1 VPKVSAA
8 YVCQACGAR
17 TRQFFGRCS
26 ACGGWNTLVEQR
38 EAPSDARRRRP
49 VAAEPSVA
57 PGRPRRSEPIETVG
71 ERPLQRLAS
80 GYGELDR
87 VLGGGLV
94 PGSLVLLGGD
104 PGIGKSTLL
113 LQCARSMAGQRL
125 VLYVSAEE
133 SAQQVKLRWRRLQNR
148 DGGDGVPAGRA
159 ARGGA
164 VSARVAPSAGAAG
177 PQGLTP
183 GAPAAVGAAD
193 VATGAS
199 VQAASGSG
207 RPSSSNRAQPMRP
220 APEDP
225 AGPRP
230 SALASPG
237 SRRPEASADSLNAIA
252 TDATATNGPQRE
264 APGRSGRAQALPSL
278 SAASGPVGEAWPR
291 SLGDDPDPVPPD
303 GPEPAP
309 QLQLLAE
316 TDLELVLQEL
326 EALRPAVAII
336 DSIQALHDGELASAP
351 GSVAQVR
358 ECAAALARIA
368 KRQDTAL
375 VLVGHVTKEG
385 ALAGPKVL
393 EHLVDA
399 VLTFEGDRFASHRL
413 LRAVKNRFGA
423 THELGVFEMRD
434 RGLHE
439 VANPSEL
446 FLGGGE
452 PSSGTATIVACE
464 GTRPLLVEL
473 QALVSTTSY
482 ASPRRTATGIA
493 VNRLHQI
500 LAVLEKH
507 LGLPLSRFDCYLA
520 VAGGLE
526 VEEPAADLGVAA
538 AVVASYRDLTL
549 PAGTAL
555 IGELGLG
562 GQLRPVGQLELRLQ
576 EAARLGFSRAVV
588 PRGGGLGPIAAGLG
602 LELREAGTVAEAL
615 VAALGVNPAEEG

>member
-1 VPKVSAA
+1 LARATTS
-8 YVCQACGAR
+8 YVCQACGAQ

-26 ACGGWNTLVEQR
+26 SCGSWNTLVEQ
-38 EAPSDARRRRP
+38 AAAATDHRRRRP
-49 VAAEPSVA
+49 VAAAGSDAMPA
-57 PGRPRRSEPIETVG
+57 RPRRSEPIEAVG
-71 ERPLQRLAS
+71 ERPLQRLSS

-113 LQCARSMAGQRL
+113 LQSAQAMATRSS

-133 SAQQVKLRWRRLQNR
+133 SAQQVKLRWRRL
-148 DGGDGVPAGRA
+148 A
-159 ARGGA
+159 AEQQLA
-164 VSARVAPSAGAAG
+164 DPVAPTD
-177 PQGLTP
+177 P
-183 GAPAAVGAAD
+183 APAAP
-193 VATGAS
+193 T
-199 VQAASGSG
+199 
-207 RPSSSNRAQPMRP
+207 
-220 APEDP
+220 
-225 AGPRP
+225 
-230 SALASPG
+230 
-237 SRRPEASADSLNAIA
+237 
-252 TDATATNGPQRE
+252 
-264 APGRSGRAQALPSL
+264 
-278 SAASGPVGEAWPR
+278 
-291 SLGDDPDPVPPD
+291 D
-303 GPEPAP
+303 GPG
-309 QLQLLAE
+309 LQLLAE

-326 EALRPAVAII
+326 EALRPAVAVI
-336 DSIQALHDGELASAP
+336 DSIQALHDAELGSAP

-375 VLVGHVTKEG
+375 LLVGHVTKEG
-385 ALAGPKVL
+385 MLAGPKVL

-423 THELGVFEMRD
+423 THELGVFEMRGQ
-434 RGLHE
+434 GLAE
-439 VANPSEL
+439 VLNPSEL
-446 FLGGGE
+446 FLGSDE
-452 PSSGTATIVACE
+452 PSAGTATIVACE
-464 GTRPLLVEL
+464 GTRPLVVEL

-482 ASPRRTATGIA
+482 ASPRRTATGIGT
-493 VNRLHQI
+493 NRLHQI

-549 PAGTAL
+549 PPGTVL
-555 IGELGLG
+555 VGELGLG

-588 PRGGGLGPIAAGLG
+588 PKGSGLARLAASLD
-602 LELREAGTVAEAL
+602 LQLLEAGGVAEAL
-615 VAALGVNPAEEG
+615 VAALGVNPANDRA

>member
-1 VPKVSAA
+1 MAKPLSI
-8 YVCQACGAR
+8 YVCSSCGAQS
-17 TRQFFGRCS
+17 RQFFGRCN
-26 ACGGWNTLVEQR
+26 ACGSWNTLVEQ
-38 EAPSDARRRRP
+38 AGSSDNRRLRATP
-49 VAAEPSVA
+49 AA
-57 PGRPRRSEPIETVG
+57 PGAASAVRPRRSQSIQAAG
-71 ERPLQRLAS
+71 DQPLQRLAS

-113 LQCARSMAGQRL
+113 LQSARAMAEQAS

-133 SAQQVKLRWRRLQNR
+133 SAQQVKLRWRRL
-148 DGGDGVPAGRA
+148 A
-159 ARGGA
+159 
-164 VSARVAPSAGAAG
+164 
-177 PQGLTP
+177 
-183 GAPAAVGAAD
+183 APAQAAEAD
-193 VATGAS
+193 V
-199 VQAASGSG
+199 
-207 RPSSSNRAQPMRP
+207 
-220 APEDP
+220 
-225 AGPRP
+225 
-230 SALASPG
+230 
-237 SRRPEASADSLNAIA
+237 
-252 TDATATNGPQRE
+252 
-264 APGRSGRAQALPSL
+264 
-278 SAASGPVGEAWPR
+278 
-291 SLGDDPDPVPPD
+291 
-303 GPEPAP
+303 
-309 QLQLLAE
+309 QLLAE

-336 DSIQALHDGELASAP
+336 DSIQALHDAQLASAP

-368 KRQDTAL
+368 KRQDTAVL
-375 VLVGHVTKEG
+375 LVGHVTKEG
-385 ALAGPKVL
+385 MLAGPKVL

-434 RGLHE
+434 QGLAE
-439 VANPSEL
+439 VSNPSEL
-446 FLGGGE
+446 FLGGAE
-452 PSSGTATIVACE
+452 PSSGSATIVACE

-473 QALVSTTSY
+473 QALVSGTSY
-482 ASPRRTATGIA
+482 ASPRRSATGIA

-538 AVVASYRDLTL
+538 AVVASYRDLVL
-549 PAGTAL
+549 PPGTVL
-555 IGELGLG
+555 VGELGLG

-576 EAARLGFSRAVV
+576 EAERLGFARAVV
-588 PRGGGLGPIAAGLG
+588 PRASGLAGSGRVAGLQV
-602 LELREAGTVAEAL
+602 LEAGTVAEAL
-615 VAALGVNPAEEG
+615 VAALGVSLEEDEPG

>member
-1 VPKVSAA
+1 MAKSSSI
-8 YVCQACGAR
+8 YVCTSCGAQS
-17 TRQFFGRCS
+17 RQFFGRCAS
-26 ACGGWNTLVEQR
+26 CGSWNTLVEQAA
-38 EAPSDARRRRP
+38 APAADTRRRRP
-49 VAAEPSVA
+49 VAPAGETLPPA
-57 PGRPRRSEPIETVG
+57 QPRRSEPIAAVG
-71 ERPLQRLAS
+71 ERPLQRLSS

-113 LQCARSMAGQRL
+113 LQSARSMAARAS

-133 SAQQVKLRWRRLQNR
+133 SAQQVKLRWRRLAE
-148 DGGDGVPAGRA
+148 GG
-159 ARGGA
+159 
-164 VSARVAPSAGAAG
+164 VASEGPAAG
-177 PQGLTP
+177 
-183 GAPAAVGAAD
+183 
-193 VATGAS
+193 
-199 VQAASGSG
+199 
-207 RPSSSNRAQPMRP
+207 
-220 APEDP
+220 EF
-225 AGPRP
+225 
-230 SALASPG
+230 
-237 SRRPEASADSLNAIA
+237 
-252 TDATATNGPQRE
+252 
-264 APGRSGRAQALPSL
+264 
-278 SAASGPVGEAWPR
+278 
-291 SLGDDPDPVPPD
+291 
-303 GPEPAP
+303 
-309 QLQLLAE
+309 QLLSE

-326 EALRPAVAII
+326 ESLRPAVAII
-336 DSIQALHDGELASAP
+336 DSIQALHDGELGSAP

-375 VLVGHVTKEG
+375 LLVGHVTKEG
-385 ALAGPKVL
+385 MLAGPKVL
-393 EHLVDA
+393 ERLVDA

-434 RGLHE
+434 RGLAE
-439 VANPSEL
+439 VSNPSEL
-446 FLGGGE
+446 FLGGDE

-464 GTRPLLVEL
+464 GTRPLVVEL

-482 ASPRRTATGIA
+482 ASPRRSATGIA

-549 PAGTAL
+549 PPGTVL

-576 EAARLGFSRAVV
+576 EAARLGFTRAVV
-588 PRGGGLGPIAAGLG
+588 PKGSGLGKAAASLG
-602 LELREAGTVAEAL
+602 LQLLEAATVAEAL
-615 VAALGVNPAEEG
+615 VKALGVNPADDRA

>member
-1 VPKVSAA
+1 LARSATL
-8 YVCQACGAR
+8 YVCTSCGAQ

-26 ACGGWNTLVEQR
+26 SCGSWNTLVEQ
-38 EAPSDARRRRP
+38 AGAAGADNRRRRP
-49 VAAEPSVA
+49 VPAAAAGAGVPA
-57 PGRPRRSEPIETVG
+57 PQPRRSEPIAAVG

-80 GYGELDR
+80 GYGEFDR

-113 LQCARSMAGQRL
+113 LQSARSMAGRTS

-133 SAQQVKLRWRRLQNR
+133 SAQQVKLRWRRL
-148 DGGDGVPAGRA
+148 
-159 ARGGA
+159 
-164 VSARVAPSAGAAG
+164 ARVQEGAGAAG
-177 PQGLTP
+177 E
-183 GAPAAVGAAD
+183 GAEQAAD
-193 VATGAS
+193 
-199 VQAASGSG
+199 
-207 RPSSSNRAQPMRP
+207 
-220 APEDP
+220 
-225 AGPRP
+225 
-230 SALASPG
+230 
-237 SRRPEASADSLNAIA
+237 ADFL
-252 TDATATNGPQRE
+252 
-264 APGRSGRAQALPSL
+264 
-278 SAASGPVGEAWPR
+278 
-291 SLGDDPDPVPPD
+291 
-303 GPEPAP
+303 
-309 QLQLLAE
+309 LLAE

-375 VLVGHVTKEG
+375 LLVGHVTKEG
-385 ALAGPKVL
+385 MLAGPKVL

-434 RGLHE
+434 RGLAE
-439 VANPSEL
+439 VSNPSEL
-446 FLGGGE
+446 FLGGSE

-464 GTRPLLVEL
+464 GTRPLVVEL

-482 ASPRRTATGIA
+482 ASPRRSATGIA

-549 PAGTAL
+549 PPGTVL
-555 IGELGLG
+555 VGELGLG

-576 EAARLGFSRAVV
+576 EAARLGFTRAVV
-588 PRGGGLGPIAAGLG
+588 PRGSGLAKAAAGLG
-602 LELREAGTVAEAL
+602 LELLEAGTVAAAL
-615 VAALGVNPAEEG
+615 VAALGVNPADDRP

>member
-1 VPKVSAA
+1 MAKPSTFF
-8 YVCQACGAR
+8 VCTSCGAQA
-17 TRQFFGRCS
+17 RQFFGKCAS
-26 ACGGWNTLVEQR
+26 CGSWNTLVEQKA
-38 EAPSDARRRRP
+38 APAADSRRRRP
-49 VAAEPSVA
+49 VAEAAAAEAVVA
-57 PGRPRRSEPIETVG
+57 GQPRRSEPIQAVG
-71 ERPLQRLAS
+71 ERALQRLSS
-80 GYGELDR
+80 GYGEFDR

-94 PGSLVLLGGD
+94 PGSLVLVGGD

-113 LQCARSMAGQRL
+113 LQSARAMAGRAS

-133 SAQQVKLRWRRLQNR
+133 SAQQVKLRWRRLAEAS
-148 DGGDGVPAGRA
+148 PAQPEAGQPEA
-159 ARGGA
+159 GELEAGE
-164 VSARVAPSAGAAG
+164 SKAGA
-177 PQGLTP
+177 
-183 GAPAAVGAAD
+183 D
-193 VATGAS
+193 F
-199 VQAASGSG
+199 
-207 RPSSSNRAQPMRP
+207 
-220 APEDP
+220 
-225 AGPRP
+225 
-230 SALASPG
+230 
-237 SRRPEASADSLNAIA
+237 
-252 TDATATNGPQRE
+252 
-264 APGRSGRAQALPSL
+264 
-278 SAASGPVGEAWPR
+278 
-291 SLGDDPDPVPPD
+291 
-303 GPEPAP
+303 
-309 QLQLLAE
+309 QLLAE

-336 DSIQALHDGELASAP
+336 DSIQALHDAELGSAP
-351 GSVAQVR
+351 GSVSQVR

-375 VLVGHVTKEG
+375 LLVGHVTKEG

-434 RGLHE
+434 RGLAE
-439 VANPSEL
+439 VTNPSEL
-446 FLGGGE
+446 FLGGDE
-452 PSSGTATIVACE
+452 PSAGTATIVACE
-464 GTRPLLVEL
+464 GTRPLVVEM

-482 ASPRRTATGIA
+482 ASPRRSATGIA

-549 PAGTAL
+549 PPGTVL
-555 IGELGLG
+555 VGELGLG

-576 EAARLGFSRAVV
+576 EAARLGFTRAVV
-588 PRGGGLGPIAAGLG
+588 PRGTGLAKAAAGFG
-602 LELREAGTVAEAL
+602 LQLLEAGGVAEAL
-615 VAALGVNPAEEG
+615 VAALGVNPADDRG

>member
-1 VPKVSAA
+1 MAKSASS
-8 YVCQACGAR
+8 YVCSSCGAQS
-17 TRQFFGRCS
+17 RQFFGRC
-26 ACGGWNTLVEQR
+26 AGCGSWNTLVEQLASP
-38 EAPSDARRRRP
+38 APDRRRRRA
-49 VAAEPSVA
+49 VASADGAESSR
-57 PGRPRRSEPIETVG
+57 RPIRSEPIAAVG
-71 ERPLQRLAS
+71 ERPLQRLSS

-113 LQCARSMAGQRL
+113 LQSARSMAGRAS

-133 SAQQVKLRWRRLQNR
+133 SAQQVKLRWRRLAR
-148 DGGDGVPAGRA
+148 IDEAGVDGADDVEAGGDF
-159 ARGGA
+159 
-164 VSARVAPSAGAAG
+164 
-177 PQGLTP
+177 
-183 GAPAAVGAAD
+183 
-193 VATGAS
+193 
-199 VQAASGSG
+199 
-207 RPSSSNRAQPMRP
+207 
-220 APEDP
+220 
-225 AGPRP
+225 
-230 SALASPG
+230 
-237 SRRPEASADSLNAIA
+237 
-252 TDATATNGPQRE
+252 
-264 APGRSGRAQALPSL
+264 
-278 SAASGPVGEAWPR
+278 
-291 SLGDDPDPVPPD
+291 
-303 GPEPAP
+303 
-309 QLQLLAE
+309 QLLAE

-336 DSIQALHDGELASAP
+336 DSIQALHDAELASAP

-375 VLVGHVTKEG
+375 LLVGHVTKEG
-385 ALAGPKVL
+385 MLAGPKVL

-423 THELGVFEMRD
+423 THELGVFEMQG
-434 RGLHE
+434 RGLAE
-439 VANPSEL
+439 VSNPSEL
-446 FLGGGE
+446 FLGGSE

-464 GTRPLLVEL
+464 GTRPLVVEL
-473 QALVSTTSY
+473 QGLVSTTSY
-482 ASPRRTATGIA
+482 ASPRRSATGIA

-549 PAGTAL
+549 PPGTVL

-576 EAARLGFSRAVV
+576 EAARLAFCRAVV
-588 PRGGGLGPIAAGLG
+588 PKGSGLGRVVEG
-602 LELREAGTVAEAL
+602 LELLECSTVAEAI
-615 VAALGVNPAEEG
+615 VKALGTAVVDP

>member
-1 VPKVSAA
+1 MPKASAA

-26 ACGGWNTLVEQR
+26 ACGAWNTLVEQR
-38 EAPSDARRRRP
+38 EAPADGRRRRP
-49 VAAEPSVA
+49 VAPEPEAAV
-57 PGRPRRSEPIETVG
+57 GRPRRSEPIETVG

-113 LQCARSMAGQRL
+113 LQCARAMASGRL

-148 DGGDGVPAGRA
+148 ELAEEGGVPAGRA

-164 VSARVAPSAGAAG
+164 AAARVAPSAGARA
-177 PQGLTP
+177 PQ
-183 GAPAAVGAAD
+183 A
-193 VATGAS
+193 
-199 VQAASGSG
+199 
-207 RPSSSNRAQPMRP
+207 
-220 APEDP
+220 
-225 AGPRP
+225 
-230 SALASPG
+230 
-237 SRRPEASADSLNAIA
+237 
-252 TDATATNGPQRE
+252 
-264 APGRSGRAQALPSL
+264 
-278 SAASGPVGEAWPR
+278 
-291 SLGDDPDPVPPD
+291 D
-303 GPEPAP
+303 GPEPGGAS

-336 DSIQALHDGELASAP
+336 DSIQALHDAELASAP

-549 PAGTAL
+549 PPGTAL

-576 EAARLGFSRAVV
+576 EAARLGFARAVV
-588 PRGGGLGPIAAGLG
+588 PRGGGMGPIAAGLG

-615 VAALGVNPAEEG
+615 VAALGVNPAEDG

>member
-1 VPKVSAA
+1 MAKPVSLF
-8 YVCQACGAR
+8 VCTECGAQ

-26 ACGGWNTLVEQR
+26 SCGSWNTLVEQAA
-38 EAPSDARRRRP
+38 APPADQRRRRP
-49 VAAEPSVA
+49 VAAPDA
-57 PGRPRRSEPIETVG
+57 PAAAPQPRRSEPIAAVG
-71 ERPLQRLAS
+71 ERPLQRLGS

-113 LQCARSMAGQRL
+113 LQSAQSMAARTS

-133 SAQQVKLRWRRLQNR
+133 SAQQVKLRWRRL
-148 DGGDGVPAGRA
+148 AEA
-159 ARGGA
+159 
-164 VSARVAPSAGAAG
+164 
-177 PQGLTP
+177 
-183 GAPAAVGAAD
+183 
-193 VATGAS
+193 
-199 VQAASGSG
+199 
-207 RPSSSNRAQPMRP
+207 
-220 APEDP
+220 DP
-225 AGPRP
+225 AGP
-230 SALASPG
+230 AAV
-237 SRRPEASADSLNAIA
+237 AAAD
-252 TDATATNGPQRE
+252 
-264 APGRSGRAQALPSL
+264 
-278 SAASGPVGEAWPR
+278 
-291 SLGDDPDPVPPD
+291 
-303 GPEPAP
+303 
-309 QLQLLAE
+309 LQLLSE

-326 EALRPAVAII
+326 ESLRPAVAII
-336 DSIQALHDGELASAP
+336 DSIQALHDAELSSAP

-368 KRQDTAL
+368 KRQHTAL
-375 VLVGHVTKEG
+375 LLVGHVTKEG
-385 ALAGPKVL
+385 VLAGPKVL

-434 RGLHE
+434 RGLAE
-439 VANPSEL
+439 VTNPSEL
-446 FLGGGE
+446 FLGGDE

-464 GTRPLLVEL
+464 GTRPLVVEL

-482 ASPRRTATGIA
+482 ASPRRSATGIA

-507 LGLPLSRFDCYLA
+507 MGLPLSRFDCYLA

-549 PAGTAL
+549 PPGTVL

-562 GQLRPVGQLELRLQ
+562 GQLRPVSQLELRLG
-576 EAARLGFSRAVV
+576 EAARLGFTRAVV
-588 PRGGGLGPIAAGLG
+588 PRGSGLGPVAAGLG
-602 LELREAGTVAEAL
+602 LQLLEAATIAQAL
-615 VAALGVNPAEEG
+615 VAALGVNPADDG